1 LPIKFVV
8 FDNGLLDMVH
18 WEMLAE
24 GMEPYQTD
32 LKNPDFVKLAEA
44 YGMFSVGVDRHDNV
58 EAAVSAAFAHEGPAL
73 ISVKTLGLAAALP
86 QYPSWEQVK
95 GFAKSSAKL
104 VWHGHA
110 DQVVDL
116 AKESIRDISQLPP
129 FPAPKDH

>member
-1 LPIKFVV
+1 
-8 FDNGLLDMVH
+8 MVH